1 MEDRVRIIQTAESI
15 YAVNGFYRTTMD
27 DIAKE
32 LRVSKKTLYKHFKSK
47 DELLHCVVDQ
57 ITENLSNEIE
67 QVIAG
72 KYNSVEKLYLLTK
85 TITKR
90 MTKISEKWL
99 DDLRVYK
106 PNLWEEI
113 EQFRNKAGTKNILK
127 IIEQGKKEELII
139 KEPTEIIIT
148 VIMASVQ
155 AVVNTTFIMNNNISR
170 KNASQSALKI
180 VFSGILTK
188 KGKKLFKVFL
198 DKG

>member
-1 MEDRVRIIQTAESI
+1 MEDRARIIETTENI
-15 YAVNGFYRTTMD
+15 YAANGFYRTTMD

-57 ITENLSNEIE
+57 IMETLSNDIE
-67 QVIAG
+67 KVIG
-72 KYNSVEKLYLLTK
+72 GDLNSVERLYLLTN

-113 EQFRNKAGTKNILK
+113 EKFKNKTGTKNILR
-127 IIEQGKKEELII
+127 IIEQGKKEDLIVN
-139 KEPTEIIIT
+139 EPTEVIATI
-148 VIMASVQ
+148 IMASVH
-155 AVVNTTFIMNNNISR
+155 AVVNPEFILKNDISR
-170 KNASQSALKI
+170 KNASQTAMKM
-180 VFSGILTK
+180 VFNGILTK
-188 KGKKLFKVFL
+188 KGRRLFKEFL
-198 DKG
+198 AK